1 MMFDEDFA
9 TIQPGDALPLIDFS
23 TLDEVLQ
30 DFDTFIN
37 FPDSLL

>member
-23 TLDEVLQ
+23 ALDEVLQ
-30 DFDTFIN
+30 DFDMFIN

>member
-1 MMFDEDFA
+1 MMFDDDFA

-23 TLDEVLQ
+23 ALDEVLQ

>member
-23 TLDEVLQ
+23 ALDEVLQ
-30 DFDTFIN
+30 DFDTYHKF
-37 FPDSLL
+37 LG